1 MFDDKTI
8 EKIIADREKKKKAQE
23 AQAQFNEKEL
33 QDLKDSMEI
42 ICRRP
47 EGIIFARAFMML
59 SGLYK
64 LNKNNNNLYEIGVE
78 RGKEQLYLFL
88 IKGLLPD
95 DLISEI
101 ESKPKN
107 KKE

>member
-33 QDLKDSMEI
+33 QGLKDSMEI

-47 EGIIFARAFMML
+47 EGIIFARAFMKL

-64 LNKNNNNLYEIGVE
+64 LNKNNNNLYAGV
-78 RGKEQLYLFL
+78 RYSF
-88 IKGLLPD
+88 
-95 DLISEI
+95 
-101 ESKPKN
+101 
-107 KKE
+107 